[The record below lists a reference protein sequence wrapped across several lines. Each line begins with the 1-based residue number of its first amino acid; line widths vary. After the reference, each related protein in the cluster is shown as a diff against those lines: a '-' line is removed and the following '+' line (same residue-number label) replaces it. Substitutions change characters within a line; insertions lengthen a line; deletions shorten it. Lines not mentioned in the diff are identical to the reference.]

1 VGYFLSLLV
10 NWHDNSCFLAQSER
24 FWNTSGRGI
33 INTLLIKLAVLIL
46 SKNIE
51 TNEGVVKFLKHPII
65 SNSLLARI
73 RDEQ

>member
-1 VGYFLSLLV
+1 VDYFLSLLF
-10 NWHDNSCFLAQSER
+10 NWHDNSCILAQSER

-33 INTLLIKLAVLIL
+33 INTGLIKLAVLIL